1 MTSTGFRQLT
11 ERLQA
16 SSLVRAL
23 VRVVSEQGRPLA
35 AIVLVWSCLML
46 LLSDW
51 PDWWPRLP
59 GPVAAVAKS
68 MGGSFTS
75 GRHFMFDRYQRES
88 PRQPQSQPVTIVA
101 VDEKSLARLGQ
112 WPWPRHQLA
121 ALIDAI
127 GRHQPAAV
135 GLDIYMPEVDQTSPG
150 QVARSLQAAHP
161 DLARRLAALP
171 SNDDILAQSLARTP
185 TVLGAAGFDFKTF
198 TTSEGMRTWPV
209 VLEGGEA
216 LPPTVRGY
224 PNVLASLPLL
234 QSAAGG
240 QALLSV
246 DAAEGAVRRM
256 PLVST
261 VAGQPVNSLAVEMF
275 RVATGSPSTAVQ
287 LSAQGV
293 QAVQVADLRVPTQG
307 PGDVYLHFAKQEAT
321 LSRYVSAVDVLEG
334 RADPQALKDK
344 LVLVGL
350 TGFGLND
357 MRTTALGELVPGIEI
372 QAQLIEALFD
382 QRFLQ
387 RPWWMVL
394 AEIASALLVGG
405 LMIWFV
411 PRLGPSRKLGLV
423 YKVPKAGLL
432 ASLAINAV
440 AVSAGFYLFRELG
453 LLFDAASFFLVTS
466 AVFGMIFTFAQ
477 ASAVRQ
483 KQQQRERELAEL
495 EQRALRAEQALER
508 TVANP

>member
-1 MTSTGFRQLT
+1 MTSTGLKQLT
-11 ERLQA
+11 ERVQA
-16 SSLVRAL
+16 HRMVRAL
-23 VRVVSEQGRPLA
+23 VRVVSQQGRPLA
-35 AIVLVWSCLML
+35 SLVLAWSCLLL

-51 PDWWPRLP
+51 PQWWPSLP
-59 GPVAAVAKS
+59 KPVAAVTQS
-68 MGGSFTS
+68 LGGSFVS
-75 GRHFMFDRYQRES
+75 GRNFMFDRYQRES

-127 GRHQPAAV
+127 GRQQPAAV
-135 GLDIYMPEVDQTSPG
+135 GLDIYMPEVDQTSPD
-150 QVARSLQAAHP
+150 QVARSLQARHP
-161 DLARRLAALP
+161 DLARRLAELP

-198 TTSEGMRTWPV
+198 TTSEGLRTWPV
-209 VLEGGEA
+209 VLEGGQS
-216 LPPTVRGY
+216 LPPTVRNY

-246 DAAEGAVRRM
+246 DAGEGAVRRM

-261 VAGQPVNSLAVEMF
+261 VARQPVNSLAVEML
-275 RVATGSPSTAVQ
+275 RVATASPMTTVQ
-287 LSAQGV
+287 LASHGV
-293 QAVQVADLRVPTQG
+293 EAVQVADLRVPTQG
-307 PGDVYLHFAKQEAT
+307 AGEVYLHYARQAST
-321 LSRYVSAVDVLEG
+321 LGRYVSAVDVLEG
-334 RADPQALKDK
+334 RADPQAMKDK

-382 QRFLQ
+382 QRFLL

-394 AEIASALLVGG
+394 AEIAAALLVGG

-432 ASLAINAV
+432 ASLGINAV
-440 AVSAGFYLFRELG
+440 AVSAGFYLFREYG
-453 LLFDAASFFLVTS
+453 VLFDAASFFLVTS

-483 KQQQRERELAEL
+483 KQEQREREWAEM
-495 EQRALRAEQALER
+495 QDRALRAEQALQR
-508 TVANP
+508 NLQNS